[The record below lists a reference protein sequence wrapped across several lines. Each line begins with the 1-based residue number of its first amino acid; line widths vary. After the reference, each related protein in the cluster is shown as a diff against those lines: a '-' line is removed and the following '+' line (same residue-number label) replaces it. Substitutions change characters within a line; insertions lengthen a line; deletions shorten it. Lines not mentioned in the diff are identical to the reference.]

1 MSMVEYEKRVFLFI
15 RGRESGMEFRK
26 LARSRQQLSQEE
38 CIDLL
43 RNEMRGVLSVHGD
56 GGYPY
61 GMPLNHWYCEEDG
74 KLYFHSG
81 KKGHRTDSMLADDR
95 ASYCVID
102 SGIREE
108 GEWPLHFNTVI
119 VFGRLSIVED
129 HEKALEISRRIS
141 LKFTQDQEYIEN
153 EILHFGDAV
162 LCFSLTP
169 EHICG
174 KKVKES

>member
-1 MSMVEYEKRVFLFI
+1 
-15 RGRESGMEFRK
+15 MEF
-26 LARSRQQLSQEE
+26 
-38 CIDLL
+38 
-43 RNEMRGVLSVHGD
+43 
-56 GGYPY
+56 
-61 GMPLNHWYCEEDG
+61 
-74 KLYFHSG
+74 
-81 KKGHRTDSMLADDR
+81 
-95 ASYCVID
+95 
-102 SGIREE
+102 
-108 GEWPLHFNTVI
+108 